1 MLVLACDLGTSST
14 RSALYDAHGERT
26 RASTAQR
33 TYPLQTDAL
42 GRAELDP
49 RRVLRAVLQC
59 IDASHEAAG
68 SRAVHAVGMSCF
80 WHSLLGVDAQ
90 GRAVTP
96 IVTWADSRAT
106 PDATR
111 LRSRTTERT
120 YHARTGCMLRATF
133 WPAKLRYLRRTQPAL
148 VGRVRRWVSPAEWLL
163 EQFTGHG
170 RCAHGMAT
178 ATGLYDPARLDWDPA
193 SLRLA
198 GVRATQLNALGDE
211 PLALK
216 PAYAR
221 RWPRLAGAGWFP
233 GIGDGAASNLGAGA
247 LGQGTAAINVGTSAA
262 IRVVREHGRPLA
274 PFGLFCYR
282 IDRRRY
288 LIGGAITNAGSLLAW
303 CRAQLALPGPRA
315 LEMALARPAA
325 ASAGLLVA
333 PLWMGERSPDWRMRP
348 GGAITGITQ
357 STSAVDLV
365 QAITTASYQRL
376 ALVAGMI
383 PGSSSARLIVGGGIL
398 ASPASLQRLSDCLGA
413 ALVPTADP
421 ELSLRGAAVLALER
435 CGAKPRPPRTLPAVR
450 PRRGEVA
457 ALRAQ
462 RRRLTALDALLASLD
477 QP

>member
-1 MLVLACDLGTSST
+1 MLILACDLGTSST
-14 RSALYDAHGERT
+14 RSALFDAQGVRL
-26 RASTAQR
+26 RSSTAHR
-33 TYPLQTDAL
+33 AYPLQTSPD

-49 RRVLRAVLQC
+49 GQVLRAVVQC
-59 IDASHEAAG
+59 IDHSHRTAG
-68 SRAVHAVGMSCF
+68 RGMITAVGMSCF

-90 GRAVTP
+90 GQAATP
-96 IVTWADSRAT
+96 IVTWADSRAA

-111 LRSRTTERT
+111 LRTRTAERG
-120 YHARTGCMLRATF
+120 YHQRTGCMLRATF
-133 WPAKLRYLRRTQPAL
+133 WPAKLRYLRRTRPQL
-148 VGRVRRWVSPAEWLL
+148 VARVTRWVSPAEWLL
-163 EQFTGHG
+163 EQFTGTG
-170 RCAHGMAT
+170 RCAHGMGT

-198 GVRATQLNALGDE
+198 GVHTGQLNPLSDE
-211 PLALK
+211 PLTLS

-221 RWPRLAGAGWFP
+221 RWPRLAGAKWFP

-262 IRVVREHGRPLA
+262 IRVVRERGRPRA

-303 CRAQLALPGPRA
+303 CRAQLALPGARA
-315 LEMALARPAA
+315 LEHALARPVGAT
-325 ASAGLLVA
+325 AGLLVA

-376 ALVAGMI
+376 ARVAALI
-383 PGSSSARLIVGGGIL
+383 PGARGVRLIVGGGIL

-413 ALVPTADP
+413 TLFPTIDP

-435 CGAKPRPPRTLPAVR
+435 CAAAPRPPRTLPAVR
-450 PRRGEVA
+450 PRRAEVV

-462 RRRLTALDALLASLD
+462 RRRLADLDDLLVHLD
-477 QP
+477 PP

>member
-1 MLVLACDLGTSST
+1 MLILACDLGTSST
-14 RSALYDAHGERT
+14 RSALFDAQGERT

-33 TYPLQTDAL
+33 AYPLQTSAD

-49 RRVLRAVLQC
+49 GRVLRAVVQC
-59 IDASHEAAG
+59 IDHSHRTAG
-68 SRAVHAVGMSCF
+68 RGAITAVGMSCF
-80 WHSLLGVDAQ
+80 WHSMLGIDAQ

-106 PDATR
+106 PEATR
-111 LRSRTTERT
+111 LRARTPERV
-120 YHARTGCMLRATF
+120 YHQRTGCMLRATF
-133 WPAKLRYLRRTQPAL
+133 WPAKLRYLRRTQPEL
-148 VGRVRRWVSPAEWLL
+148 VARVTRWVSPAEWLL
-163 EQFTGHG
+163 QQFTGVG
-170 RCAHGMAT
+170 RCAHGMGT
-178 ATGLYDPARLDWDPA
+178 ATGLYDPARLDWDLP
-193 SLRLA
+193 SLHLA
-198 GVRATQLNALGDE
+198 GVRVDQLN
-211 PLALK
+211 PLSDAPLTLT

-221 RWPRLAGAGWFP
+221 RWPRLAAAHWFP

-247 LGQGTAAINVGTSAA
+247 LGQGAAAINVGTSAA
-262 IRVVREHGRPLA
+262 IRVVRERGRPRA

-303 CRAQLALPGPRA
+303 CKAQLALPAGRA
-315 LEMALARPAA
+315 LELALARPLGAT
-325 ASAGLLVA
+325 AGLLVA
-333 PLWMGERSPDWRMRP
+333 PLWMGERSPDWRMCA

-376 ALVAGMI
+376 AQVAGLI
-383 PGSSSARLIVGGGIL
+383 PGARGVRLIVGGGIL

-413 ALVPTADP
+413 ALFPTADP

-450 PRRGEVA
+450 PRRGDVV

-462 RRRLTALDALLASLD
+462 RRRLAALDELLMHLD
-477 QP
+477 PS

>member
-1 MLVLACDLGTSST
+1 MLILACDLGTSST
-14 RSALYDAHGERT
+14 RAALFDARGERR

-33 TYPLQTDAL
+33 AYPLLTGAD

-49 RRVLRAVLQC
+49 ARVLRAVVRC
-59 IDASHEAAG
+59 IDHSHRAAG
-68 SRAVHAVGMSCF
+68 RAAITAVGMSCF
-80 WHSLLGVDAQ
+80 WHSMLGVDAQ
-90 GRAVTP
+90 GRALTP
-96 IVTWADSRAT
+96 ILTWADSRAA
-106 PDATR
+106 PDAAR
-111 LRSRTTERT
+111 LRERTAERT
-120 YHARTGCMLRATF
+120 YHQRTGCMLRATF

-148 VGRVRRWVSPAEWLL
+148 LRQVARWVSPAEWLL
-163 EQFTGHG
+163 EQFTGLG
-170 RCAHGMAT
+170 RCAHGMGT

-198 GVRATQLNALGDE
+198 GVRRKQLNPLGDE
-211 PLALK
+211 ALTLT

-221 RWPRLAGAGWFP
+221 RWPRLAAARWFP

-262 IRVVREHGRPLA
+262 IRVVRERGAPCA

-282 IDRRRY
+282 IDQRRY

-303 CRAQLALPGPRA
+303 CKAQLALPSARA
-315 LEMALARPAA
+315 LEQALARPLGAT
-325 ASAGLLVA
+325 AGLLVA

-376 ALVAGMI
+376 ARVAGLI
-383 PGSSSARLIVGGGIL
+383 PGARGVRLIVGGGIL

-413 ALVPTADP
+413 ALHPTEDP

-435 CGAKPRPPRTLPAVR
+435 CGATPRPPRTLPAVR
-450 PRRGEVA
+450 PRPADVV

-462 RRRLTALDALLASLD
+462 RRRLAALDDLLLHLD
-477 QP
+477 PP